1 MNATL
6 KAVYRNGVFVPET
19 ACQLPENSEV
29 ELTVQG
35 PVIVPPSVAD
45 PQERARI
52 RKRLVERMRQNPI
65 PADAPRFTR
74 EQLHERS

>member
-29 ELTVQG
+29 ELIVQG
-35 PVIVPPSVAD
+35 PVIIPPSVTD

-52 RKRLVERMRQNPI
+52 RKRVVERMRQNPI

-74 EQLHERS
+74 EQLHERP